1 MELKATFQFWL
12 PYFSVRRAT
21 AACSFWIFSSA
32 RGRLPFFFSAFVKSL
47 RDIWLS
53 AELLES
59 VAELVEEEAELELE
73 LELVESFEEFALA
86 DELVALSAELDLAS
100 LLADDL
106 LDDLAT
112 FSVLLELED
121 VSELEVEWL
130 PQLAKVNGKTAKIA
144 IDAIFFMV
152 KILPRIDEFSANNLV
167 NSSILKQNCKVR
179 KSLI

>member
-32 RGRLPFFFSAFVKSL
+32 RGRLPFFFSASVKSL

-86 DELVALSAELDLAS
+86 DELVALSSELDLAS

-152 KILPRIDEFSANNLV
+152 KSSPGLMNLV
-167 NSSILKQNCKVR
+167 
-179 KSLI
+179 LII

>member
-86 DELVALSAELDLAS
+86 DELVALSAELDLAF

-152 KILPRIDEFSANNLV
+152 KSSPGLMNLV
-167 NSSILKQNCKVR
+167 
-179 KSLI
+179 LII

>member
-59 VAELVEEEAELELE
+59 VTELVEEEAELE

-86 DELVALSAELDLAS
+86 DELVALSSELDLAS
-100 LLADDL
+100 LLTDDL

-152 KILPRIDEFSANNLV
+152 KSSPGLMNLV
-167 NSSILKQNCKVR
+167 
-179 KSLI
+179 LII

>member
-86 DELVALSAELDLAS
+86 DELVALSSELDLAS
-100 LLADDL
+100 LLTDDL

-152 KILPRIDEFSANNLV
+152 KSSPGLMNLV
-167 NSSILKQNCKVR
+167 
-179 KSLI
+179 LII

>member
-59 VAELVEEEAELELE
+59 VTELVEEEAELELELE

-86 DELVALSAELDLAS
+86 DELVALSSELDLAS
-100 LLADDL
+100 LLTDDL

-152 KILPRIDEFSANNLV
+152 KSSPGLMNLV
-167 NSSILKQNCKVR
+167 
-179 KSLI
+179 LII

>member
-86 DELVALSAELDLAS
+86 DELVALSSELDLAS

-130 PQLAKVNGKTAKIA
+130 PQLAKVNGKTAKIV

-152 KILPRIDEFSANNLV
+152 KSSPGLMNLV
-167 NSSILKQNCKVR
+167 
-179 KSLI
+179 LII

>member
-32 RGRLPFFFSAFVKSL
+32 RGRLPFFFSAVVKSL

-152 KILPRIDEFSANNLV
+152 KSSPGLMNLV
-167 NSSILKQNCKVR
+167 
-179 KSLI
+179 LII

>member
-32 RGRLPFFFSAFVKSL
+32 RGWLPFFFSAFVKSL

-152 KILPRIDEFSANNLV
+152 KSSPGLMNLV
-167 NSSILKQNCKVR
+167 
-179 KSLI
+179 LII

>member
-86 DELVALSAELDLAS
+86 DELVALSSELDLAS

-130 PQLAKVNGKTAKIA
+130 PQLAKVNGKNAKIA

-152 KILPRIDEFSANNLV
+152 KSSPGLMNLV
-167 NSSILKQNCKVR
+167 
-179 KSLI
+179 LII

>member
-53 AELLES
+53 AKLLES
-59 VAELVEEEAELELE
+59 VTELVEEEAELE

-86 DELVALSAELDLAS
+86 DELVALSSELDLAS

-152 KILPRIDEFSANNLV
+152 KSSPGLMNLV
-167 NSSILKQNCKVR
+167 
-179 KSLI
+179 LII

>member
-86 DELVALSAELDLAS
+86 DELVTLSAELDLAS

-152 KILPRIDEFSANNLV
+152 KSSPGLMNLV
-167 NSSILKQNCKVR
+167 
-179 KSLI
+179 LII

>member
-1 MELKATFQFWL
+1 M
-12 PYFSVRRAT
+12 
-21 AACSFWIFSSA
+21 
-32 RGRLPFFFSAFVKSL
+32 
-47 RDIWLS
+47 
-53 AELLES
+53 

-73 LELVESFEEFALA
+73 LELELVESFEEFTLA

-144 IDAIFFMV
+144 IDEIFFMV
-152 KILPRIDEFSANNLV
+152 KSSPGLMNLV
-167 NSSILKQNCKVR
+167 
-179 KSLI
+179 LII

>member
-86 DELVALSAELDLAS
+86 DELVALSSELDLAS

-152 KILPRIDEFSANNLV
+152 KSSPGLMNLV
-167 NSSILKQNCKVR
+167 
-179 KSLI
+179 LII

>member
-1 MELKATFQFWL
+1 M
-12 PYFSVRRAT
+12 
-21 AACSFWIFSSA
+21 
-32 RGRLPFFFSAFVKSL
+32 
-47 RDIWLS
+47 
-53 AELLES
+53 
-59 VAELVEEEAELELE
+59 VAELVEEEAELELELE

-86 DELVALSAELDLAS
+86 DELVALSSELDLAS
-100 LLADDL
+100 LLTDDL

-152 KILPRIDEFSANNLV
+152 KSSPGLMNLV
-167 NSSILKQNCKVR
+167 
-179 KSLI
+179 LII

>member
-59 VAELVEEEAELELE
+59 VAELVEEEAELE

-152 KILPRIDEFSANNLV
+152 KSSPGLMNLV
-167 NSSILKQNCKVR
+167 
-179 KSLI
+179 LII

>member
-32 RGRLPFFFSAFVKSL
+32 RGRLPFFFSASVKSL

-73 LELVESFEEFALA
+73 LVESFEEFALA
-86 DELVALSAELDLAS
+86 DELVALSSELDLAS

-152 KILPRIDEFSANNLV
+152 KSSPGLMNLV
-167 NSSILKQNCKVR
+167 
-179 KSLI
+179 LII

>member
-21 AACSFWIFSSA
+21 AACSFWISSSA

-152 KILPRIDEFSANNLV
+152 KSSPGLMNLV
-167 NSSILKQNCKVR
+167 
-179 KSLI
+179 LII

>member
-32 RGRLPFFFSAFVKSL
+32 RGRLPFFFSAFVKSP

-86 DELVALSAELDLAS
+86 DELVALSSELDLAS

-152 KILPRIDEFSANNLV
+152 KSSPGLMNLV
-167 NSSILKQNCKVR
+167 
-179 KSLI
+179 LII

>member
-21 AACSFWIFSSA
+21 AACSFWIFSLA

-47 RDIWLS
+47 RYIWLS

-152 KILPRIDEFSANNLV
+152 KSSPGLMNLV
-167 NSSILKQNCKVR
+167 
-179 KSLI
+179 LII

>member
-112 FSVLLELED
+112 FSALLELED

-152 KILPRIDEFSANNLV
+152 KSSPGLMNLV
-167 NSSILKQNCKVR
+167 
-179 KSLI
+179 LII

>member
-59 VAELVEEEAELELE
+59 VTELVEEEAELE

-86 DELVALSAELDLAS
+86 DELVALSSELDLAS

-152 KILPRIDEFSANNLV
+152 KSSPGLMNLV
-167 NSSILKQNCKVR
+167 
-179 KSLI
+179 LII

>member
-21 AACSFWIFSSA
+21 AACSFWIFSSV

-152 KILPRIDEFSANNLV
+152 KSSPGLMNLV
-167 NSSILKQNCKVR
+167 
-179 KSLI
+179 LII